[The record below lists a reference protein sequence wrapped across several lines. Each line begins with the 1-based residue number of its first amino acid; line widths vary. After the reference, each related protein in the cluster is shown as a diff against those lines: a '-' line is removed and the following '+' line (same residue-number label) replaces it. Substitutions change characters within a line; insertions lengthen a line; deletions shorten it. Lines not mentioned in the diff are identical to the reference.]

1 MGGELNV
8 LGKNVCLKYMCVC
21 LCLSVCV
28 CVCVCVMSA
37 CACVHLEVTGCEFC
51 VVGKMIDR

>member
-8 LGKNVCLKYMCVC
+8 LGKKFCLKYMCVC

-28 CVCVCVMSA
+28 CVCVCVCDVCMCM
-37 CACVHLEVTGCEFC
+37 CAFGS
-51 VVGKMIDR
+51 DRL

>member
-8 LGKNVCLKYMCVC
+8 LSKNVCLKYMCVC
-21 LCLSVCV
+21 LCLSV

-51 VVGKMIDR
+51 VVGKVIDR